1 METVD
6 WFKFEDNDRDFP
18 FYKKN
23 PHIPKWGWIVLFIA
37 LVMGLILM
45 MSPHLHIAILSCIV
59 LIVPVLYF
67 LKWDYKAIFQKP
79 KPKDVA
85 LAVALFLGYI
95 VYALAMSTLLEHFGI
110 MGGELIEENSITVMT
125 LITSVF
131 SLMSEE
137 FIKFIP
143 FVFFLRLCFK
153 FSNNRKLS
161 IIVSVA
167 LVMVIFAS
175 LHAYT
180 FNMFLFALC
189 IQGFGSIFEFIG
201 YIKTKNILISYITHF
216 CTDALIFSLAILG
229 L

>member
-1 METVD
+1 MTGTSHSIR
-6 WFKFEDNDRDFP
+6 KP
-18 FYKKN
+18 
-23 PHIPKWGWIVLFIA
+23 PHSK
-37 LVMGLILM
+37 MGLDCIVHCTGYGTDSYDEPS
-45 MSPHLHIAILSCIV
+45 SPHCNTVMHSADCSGATL
-59 LIVPVLYF
+59 

>member
-67 LKWDYKAIFQKP
+67 LKWDCKAIFQKP